1 MLNLSMTT
9 HWEKTSSPLL
19 RNATSVILLVK
30 GQHKFTLMQ
39 IKEAIKDGWR
49 AVTKAVDDGCVT
61 PSAGAVGVA
70 MADDSLDCVQVQ
82 CVRGRAQLGSP
93 SIADE
98 LLTIHEVPA
107 QNLGFDLQET
117 PV

>member
-1 MLNLSMTT
+1 
-9 HWEKTSSPLL
+9 
-19 RNATSVILLVK
+19 
-30 GQHKFTLMQ
+30 MQ

-49 AVTKAVDDGCVT
+49 AVTNAVDDGCVT
-61 PSAGAVGVA
+61 PSAAAVGVA
-70 MADDSLDCVQVQ
+70 MADDRLDCVQVQ

-93 SIADE
+93 SIANE